1 MYFGPIGHGG
11 HYVLTLVTLELVLAL
26 EHVFQKQ
33 VISMAASMDADLQD
47 NKHKTA
53 MGMFHQVIH
62 MSYNIYIQLLQHMK
76 KPSVPRRRKFHLILK
91 MELS

>member
-1 MYFGPIGHGG
+1 MYFGAIGHGG

-47 NKHKTA
+47 NKRKTA
-53 MGMFHQVIH
+53 MGMSHRVIH
-62 MSYNIYIQLLQHMK
+62 MSYNLYIQLLQHMK
-76 KPSVPRRRKFHLILK
+76 KAVGS
-91 MELS
+91 

>member
-47 NKHKTA
+47 NRRKTV
-53 MGMFHQVIH
+53 MGMSHRVIH
-62 MSYNIYIQLLQHMK
+62 MSYNLYIQLLQHMK
-76 KPSVPRRRKFHLILK
+76 KNGGA
-91 MELS
+91 

>member
-47 NKHKTA
+47 NNRKTA
-53 MGMFHQVIH
+53 MGMSHRVIN
-62 MSYNIYIQLLQHMK
+62 MSNNLYIQLLQHMK
-76 KPSVPRRRKFHLILK
+76 KAVGS
-91 MELS
+91 

>member
-47 NKHKTA
+47 NRRKTA
-53 MGMFHQVIH
+53 MGMSHRVIH
-62 MSYNIYIQLLQHMK
+62 MSYNLYIQLLQHMK
-76 KPSVPRRRKFHLILK
+76 KNRRFLGD
-91 MELS
+91 ENST